1 MFSMHEH
8 MIIYFPMALKFY
20 SFGDSI
26 EDSGIIKQV
35 WDILQNDERVKENG
49 VDIVEYF
56 RLKAFCK
63 QFAEKAEENKKEKT
77 RKRKYKK

>member
-56 RLKAFCK
+56 RLKDFCK
-63 QFAEKAEENKKEKT
+63 QFAEKAEENKKK
-77 RKRKYKK
+77 KRKKNKK